1 MEINGKE
8 ITPNKVINLLW
19 EHINNGDYEE
29 TSNEETF
36 NELIKSLNRFET
48 TFNISQSNL
57 DRFHEKLMNIE
68 YMRKTYK

>member
-29 TSNEETF
+29 TSSEETF

-48 TFNISQSNL
+48 AFNISQSNL